1 MNLNLHLNE
10 KQVLIDK
17 IKLSNVEISS
27 IFDAEKLEDKGC
39 LHREEAGIRYAATQN
54 GVDFTRLN
62 VKDEQVRLFAGV
74 DNLHRRKYS
83 KMELNV
89 SGKEHGNLYCD
100 DVVGLWDRI
109 IAAQGYLM
117 QNYGIKTDVEESKI
131 TYIELNKTF
140 KVSGDFD
147 SYKRPLALLMSF
159 LPANIG
165 VQGDFRLNDGA
176 YQLTEKFS
184 GNKSRSLKVYDKSSQ
199 VKINIEGS
207 VIRVELTLKKP
218 ETIKQALGSNRLDQL
233 TDEVINNYFSTQM
246 KKLFADP
253 LEKWQKKKEKR
264 LLHLMEQKK
273 EEEHHWIG
281 AVLGTL
287 QDQEVLS
294 GVPEVM
300 DVHDLFPL
308 VDQLQTAKKA
318 RTKRMLVEQAQ
329 KVQTAFNRRD
339 DLKLQELIGKFIGT
353 PDNQLKWT
361 LRTDGA
367 TGSVPMEKRKIA

>member
-39 LHREEAGIRYAATQN
+39 LHREEAGIRYAASKN
-54 GVDFTRLN
+54 GVDFSRVN

-74 DNLHRRKYS
+74 DNLHRRKYC
-83 KMELNV
+83 KMELKV

-109 IAAQGYLM
+109 ISAQGYLLKD
-117 QNYGIKTDVEESKI
+117 YGIETDVENSKI

-140 KVSGDFD
+140 TVSGDFD

-159 LPANIG
+159 LPANMG

-233 TDEVINNYFSTQM
+233 TDEVVNNYFNTQM
-246 KKLFADP
+246 KKLFSDP
-253 LEKWQKKKEKR
+253 LKKWQEKKEKK

-273 EEEHHWIG
+273 VEEHHWIG
-281 AVLGTL
+281 AVLGVL
-287 QDQEVLS
+287 QDHEVLS
-294 GVPEVM
+294 GVPEVL
-300 DVHDLFPL
+300 DVHELLPM
-308 VDQLQTAKKA
+308 VDRMQAAKKA
-318 RTKRMLVEQAQ
+318 RTKRMLMEQAE
-329 KVQTAFNRRD
+329 KVQTALNRRD
-339 DLKLQELIGKFIGT
+339 DLRLKELIGKFIGT

-361 LRTDGA
+361 LRTDGTA
-367 TGSVPMEKRKIA
+367 GSVPVERRKIA

>member
-147 SYKRPLALLMSF
+147 AYKRPLALLMSF
-159 LPANIG
+159 LPANMG
-165 VQGDFRLNDGA
+165 VQGDFRTNNGA
-176 YQLTEKFS
+176 YQLTEKIAS
-184 GNKSRSLKVYDKSSQ
+184 NKSRSLKVYDKSSQ
-199 VKINIEGS
+199 VKINIDGS
-207 VIRVELTLKKP
+207 IIRVELTLKKP
-218 ETIKQALGSNRLDQL
+218 ETIKQAFGSNRLDQL
-233 TDEVINNYFSTQM
+233 TDSLVNNYFDAQM
-246 KKLFADP
+246 QKLFADP
-253 LEKWQKKKEKR
+253 LKKWQEEKEKR

-273 EEEHHWIG
+273 EQEHHWIG
-281 AVLGTL
+281 AVLGVL
-287 QDQEVLS
+287 QDNEVLS
-294 GVPEVM
+294 GVPEVL
-300 DVHDLFPL
+300 DVHELLPM
-308 VDQLQTAKKA
+308 VDRMKTAKKA
-318 RTKRMLVEQAQ
+318 RTKRMLMEQAQ
-329 KVQTAFNRRD
+329 KVQTALNRRD
-339 DLKLQELIGKFIGT
+339 DLKLQELIGKFMGT
-353 PDNQLKWT
+353 LQ
-361 LRTDGA
+361 TDGT
-367 TGSVPMEKRKIA
+367 TGSVPVDRRKIA

>member
-27 IFDAEKLEDKGC
+27 IFDPQKLEDKGC
-39 LHREEAGIRYAATQN
+39 LHREEAGMRYAASKN
-54 GVDFTRLN
+54 GVDFSRVN

-74 DNLHRRKYS
+74 DNLHRRKYC

-100 DVVGLWDRI
+100 DMAGLWDRI
-109 IAAQGYLM
+109 ISAQGHLLK
-117 QNYGIKTDVEESKI
+117 NYEIETDVEDAKI

-147 SYKRPLALLMSF
+147 AYKRPLALLMSF
-159 LPANIG
+159 LPVNMG
-165 VQGDFRLNDGA
+165 VQGDFRTNNGA

-233 TDEVINNYFSTQM
+233 TDEVVNNYFNTQM
-246 KKLFADP
+246 KKLFSDP
-253 LEKWQKKKEKR
+253 LKKWQEEKEKR

-308 VDQLQTAKKA
+308 VDRMQAAKKA
-318 RTKRMLVEQAQ
+318 RTKRMLMEQAE
-329 KVQTAFNRRD
+329 KVQTALNRRD
-339 DLKLQELIGKFIGT
+339 DLRLKELIGKLTDT
-353 PDNQLKWT
+353 PNEQLKWT
-361 LRTDGA
+361 LRTDRMP
-367 TGSVPMEKRKIA
+367 GSVPMEKRKIA

>member
-39 LHREEAGIRYAATQN
+39 LHREEAGMRYAATQN
-54 GVDFTRLN
+54 GVDFTRIN

-140 KVSGDFD
+140 KASGNFD
-147 SYKRPLALLMSF
+147 AYKRPLALLMSF
-159 LPANIG
+159 LPANMG
-165 VQGDFRLNDGA
+165 VQGDFRTNNEG
-176 YQLTEKFS
+176 YQLTEKLA

-199 VKINIEGS
+199 VKINIDGS
-207 VIRVELTLKKP
+207 IIRVELTLKKP
-218 ETIKQALGSNRLDQL
+218 ETIKQAFGSNRLDQL
-233 TDEVINNYFSTQM
+233 TDSLVNNYFDAQM
-246 KKLFADP
+246 QKLFADP
-253 LEKWQKKKEKR
+253 LEKWQKEKEKR

-361 LRTDGA
+361 LRTDGTA
-367 TGSVPMEKRKIA
+367 GSVPVERRKIA